1 MYHPRALLPGSF
13 SCLEF
18 YFVLNAKFIIQ
29 IWITFS
35 MEPFFFIIRIL
46 YKVYFKKELPLE
58 YYFEA
63 TLFNWTCCVVG
74 AWTIGT
80 FPSRSVHWLNL
91 NQAAVAR
98 FQNVRHMSSYS
109 THKATDQKSA
119 HLPDEAIDLFENLLK
134 FFKILLF
141 SCRFCGVLILI
152 LYAKW

>member
-1 MYHPRALLPGSF
+1 MQKFYHTNLNNF
-13 SCLEF
+13 SDWT
-18 YFVLNAKFIIQ
+18 I
-29 IWITFS
+29 
-35 MEPFFFIIRIL
+35 FFHHTNSVQSIFW
-46 YKVYFKKELPLE
+46 KELPLE

-63 TLFNWTCCVVG
+63 ALFNWTCCVVG

-80 FPSRSVHWLNL
+80 FLSRFVHWLNL

-98 FQNVRHMSSYS
+98 FPNVRHMSSYS

-134 FFKILLF
+134 FLKILLF
-141 SCRFCGVLILI
+141 SCTFCGVLILI